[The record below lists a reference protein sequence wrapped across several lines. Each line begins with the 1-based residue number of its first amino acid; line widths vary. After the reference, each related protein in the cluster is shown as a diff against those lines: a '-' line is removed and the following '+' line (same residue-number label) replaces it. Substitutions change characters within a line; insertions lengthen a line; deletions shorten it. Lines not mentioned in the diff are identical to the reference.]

1 MYCKVKTKTYFT
13 LFGNDGNQ
21 YELFGNEVDAY
32 LFKNDQIIILH
43 PHGTLWL
50 DKSNVEFIEKE
61 EESSSGSPNSSLR
74 SLLGQNVKTLNV
86 EFK

>member
-50 DKSNVEFIEKE
+50 NKTDVEILE
-61 EESSSGSPNSSLR
+61 EDSGSSNSSLR